1 MKNLPDDELFDAL
14 ENRLRNYSEQPDEDV
29 WRKIAAG
36 VTPSRKPVWY
46 VWSNR
51 AATLFAVVSFFILL
65 YNGNEVPEF
74 PDKISRPL
82 KRDAPSSDAKESS
95 VPKAADN
102 SQELVPLD
110 STMQKSERQQ
120 TIAARKIL
128 RVATVSSLSLP
139 EHVHKTDG
147 NFSVVSNS
155 AMIASDEL
163 TAGQTIAS
171 DTLQPIHITK
181 EDSVAKVVQK
191 RPIQK
196 ERQKRSGITFYTVLT
211 PVLSYH
217 RASPI
222 SNDGVVIEHLDSP
235 PVLSNDRLG
244 LSVEAGVQ
252 GKITPR
258 LEYVAGLSYYQQS
271 QRITYDQQ
279 TSDNVIIEE
288 DADMSYIV
296 RPGMIRKSFTYN
308 MRNIGAQAGLLYALK
323 LDGLV
328 HKAGIVLHYQRG
340 FQTVQENDVY
350 NNAASHYLNYQLL
363 YRVEYAFN
371 QKLNLFI
378 QPSYMHSFRSNESL
392 QAPFSLKQ
400 SRAGIGVGLVYRFI
414 GR

>member
-1 MKNLPDDELFDAL
+1 
-14 ENRLRNYSEQPDEDV
+14 
-29 WRKIAAG
+29 
-36 VTPSRKPVWY
+36 
-46 VWSNR
+46 
-51 AATLFAVVSFFILL
+51 
-65 YNGNEVPEF
+65 
-74 PDKISRPL
+74 
-82 KRDAPSSDAKESS
+82 
-95 VPKAADN
+95 
-102 SQELVPLD
+102 
-110 STMQKSERQQ
+110 
-120 TIAARKIL
+120 
-128 RVATVSSLSLP
+128 
-139 EHVHKTDG
+139 
-147 NFSVVSNS
+147 
-155 AMIASDEL
+155 
-163 TAGQTIAS
+163 
-171 DTLQPIHITK
+171 
-181 EDSVAKVVQK
+181 
-191 RPIQK
+191 
-196 ERQKRSGITFYTVLT
+196 
-211 PVLSYH
+211 
-217 RASPI
+217 
-222 SNDGVVIEHLDSP
+222 VIEHLDSP

-258 LEYVAGLSYYQQS
+258 LEYVAGLSYYHQS

-279 TSDNVIIEE
+279 TSGNVIIEE

-400 SRAGIGVGLVYRFI
+400 SRAGIGVGLVYRFM